1 MAMQSITVGRF
12 PNGSWTTG
20 GPVTD
25 SVYEECEVYV
35 VPFTNEAD
43 AKKKA
48 QAVRRALLKK
58 GQSLPSQAA
67 PYRAAQ

>member
-1 MAMQSITVGRF
+1 MTMKSITVGRF

-35 VPFTNEAD
+35 VPFKSEAE

-48 QAVRRALLKK
+48 QAIRRTLLKNREA
-58 GQSLPSQAA
+58 LPSQAA
-67 PYRAAQ
+67 PYRVAQ